1 MAVSFAIPSSPARSI
16 AELKTF
22 KGCDLTNSPLNMNLT
37 QSPNC
42 VNMVRDVP
50 GKIRKTVGYEVEK
63 TYYVEDTSDKRI
75 WNEIDISGNAVY
87 ADKSSLNYNED
98 LFGTVIVI
106 EHGNGKFAYEQYSKN
121 SDFVCGY
128 NIANVSADEK
138 IIQCDAFCMG
148 IALFVSWTTEN
159 QNTLKK
165 TPHLNAYELCT
176 TFGFS
181 GQYVPTIT
189 ISRSPN
195 GGGEAFEEV
204 NLLTNEVIEQFLG
217 TASDTV
223 YEVSFDISASVIV
236 SKLNADGTWTYLSS
250 TDYTYSGSKVTFT
263 TAPGVSPITGQDN
276 IKIKYI
282 KNSTAGEK
290 LYGATAVHE
299 YISNGSKVFFIG
311 GFENSNI
318 DYHTYPDNLYY
329 VPDTSYAYVGDTSSA
344 IVGYAT
350 VGGKLITF
358 KNGLDGERN
367 IVVRDSEVKQK
378 LNGSYDTVFKVVNTL
393 VSDAC
398 ISRDSIKAA
407 NNEVLYLT
415 HNGIY
420 AVTNAAIN
428 GERVTQ
434 MRSFYLNGAL
444 LKEDLNLLKKSVACI
459 YDNYYG
465 LFVGNKMYLLDL
477 LQPMESDSST
487 PYSDFQYAC
496 FLRRFDAFKTR
507 VFDTND
513 SEKVVVCF
521 TDEENRLH
529 FVTNALVK
537 YRTKDYAER
546 LNSYEDPDI
555 TIGESDGV
563 PYGLTN
569 FYKDYGEGLTIY
581 NTRSIDGS
589 ATRIRFSGTPT
600 TDYYRFPLTVYN
612 EHRGI
617 DSVMKIECSDPNIT
631 FEISD
636 NGTII
641 PLVNGKAEYRTYAP
655 GSIMNQRLIMNV
667 DTTATYEHVDV
678 VIYTFHKGEGY
689 IDSGNPQPIY
699 CCYETPDLSGQLFYK
714 NKTLRYIALR
724 LGASLGTSDKIS
736 VLDRG
741 LWTPIKEDVG
751 LGGYFTFSG
760 LSFGKLT
767 FKTDRTSFISK
778 TKARI
783 KKVDKFRLRVENDK
797 LDEQLIID
805 DIGLEFVENGNY
817 KG

>member
-87 ADKSSLNYNED
+87 ADKSALDYNED
-98 LFGTVIVI
+98 LYGTVVTI
-106 EHGNGKFAYEQYSKN
+106 EHGNGKFTAEQYSKN
-121 SDFVCGY
+121 GDFVCSFAIT
-128 NIANVSADEK
+128 NTSVDEK
-138 IIQCDAFCMG
+138 IIQCDTFCIG

-165 TPHLNAYELCT
+165 TPHLKKYELCT
-176 TFGFS
+176 GIVFTG
-181 GQYVPTIT
+181 GYVPTIT

-195 GGGEAFEEV
+195 GGGETFEEV
-204 NLLTNEVIEQFLG
+204 NLLTDYVVEQFLG

-223 YEVSFDISASVIV
+223 YEVSFEIGSISRIE
-236 SKLNADGTWTYLSS
+236 KLNADGTWSEIPHS
-250 TDYTYSGSKVTFT
+250 GYTKSGNKITFT

-276 IKIKYI
+276 IKIKYY
-282 KNSTAGEK
+282 KVSTATEK

-329 VPDTSYAYVGDTSSA
+329 IPDTSYAYVGDTSSA

-434 MRSFYLNGAL
+434 MRSFYANGAL

-513 SEKVVVCF
+513 AEKVVVCF

-537 YRTKDYAER
+537 YLTKDYAER
-546 LNSYEDPDI
+546 LNSYEDA
-555 TIGESDGV
+555 TIEVGETDGV
-563 PYGLTN
+563 PFGLIS
-569 FYKDYGEGLTIY
+569 FKDKIYGEGLTIY
-581 NTRSIDGS
+581 ENQLSS
-589 ATRIRFSGTPT
+589 YAATRLRFNGTPT
-600 TDYYRFPLTVYN
+600 TDYYEFPCLSGIY
-612 EHRGI
+612 EQGI
-617 DSVMKIECSDPNIT
+617 DSVMKIECSDADIT
-631 FEISD
+631 FEFKEH
-636 NGTII
+636 GTVTPI
-641 PLVNGKAEYRTYAP
+641 VNGRLEYQPSSSLQT
-655 GSIMNQRLIMNV
+655 LIMNV
-667 DTTATYEHVDV
+667 DTTKSYEHVDV
-678 VIYTFHKGEGY
+678 VVYTFHKGEGY
-689 IDSGNPQPIY
+689 IDSGNPRPIY

-724 LGASLGTSDKIS
+724 LGTSLGTSDKIS

-760 LSFGKLT
+760 LSFDKLT